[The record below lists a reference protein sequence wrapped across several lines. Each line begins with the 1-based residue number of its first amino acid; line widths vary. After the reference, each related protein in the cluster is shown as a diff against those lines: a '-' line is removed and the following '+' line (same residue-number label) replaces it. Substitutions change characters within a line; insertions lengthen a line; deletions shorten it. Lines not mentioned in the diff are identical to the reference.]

1 LLGSVVNFFAELIF
15 QLGYPGIAL
24 LMALE
29 SSFVPFPSEVVL
41 PPAGYLAAQGRMSAW
56 LALFAGLLGSLA
68 GAMVNYFLAAKLGRP
83 LLYRYGRYVLMKEKS
98 LNRAE
103 EFFQRHGEI
112 SMFVGRLIP
121 VIRQLISLPAGFAR
135 MRFDRFLL
143 YTALGAGIWCAIL
156 TYIGW
161 LVGRNTDAIT
171 SFDDLLAH
179 PELHAYTSR
188 AVVYI
193 APLIVLVIA
202 VYVVLQ
208 VRNNRSRKNASSSSE
223 SSGTEDE

>member
-1 LLGSVVNFFAELIF
+1 MLESVVNFLTELIF
-15 QLGYPGIAL
+15 RAGYVGIGL

-56 LALFAGLLGSLA
+56 LALSAGLLGSLV
-68 GAMVNYFLAAKLGRP
+68 GALVNYFLAAKLGRP
-83 LLYRYGRYVLMKEKS
+83 LLYRYGRYVLIKEKA

-135 MRFDRFLL
+135 MRLDLFLF
-143 YTALGAGIWCAIL
+143 YTALGAGVWCAIL
-156 TYIGW
+156 TYVGW
-161 LVGRNTDAIT
+161 LVGRNAEAIT
-171 SFDDLLAH
+171 SFDELLVN
-179 PELHAYTSR
+179 PEFHAYTSR
-188 AVVYI
+188 ALMYI
-193 APLIVLVIA
+193 APLLVLVVGI
-202 VYVVLQ
+202 YVVLQ
-208 VRNNRSRKNASSSSE
+208 IRSRGRQDKSANARE
-223 SSGTEDE
+223 SGPVNE